1 MIPWL
6 GHFPLA
12 VRVWPAG
19 VALDPLMLYH
29 STSMNLASHVPD
41 RCVHWSRTYRLLTTT
56 CTSLWRAAY

>member
-1 MIPWL
+1 MIPRL
-6 GHFPLA
+6 GHSPPA
-12 VRVWPAG
+12 VRVWSAD

-41 RCVHWSRTYRLLTTT
+41 RCVYCSCTYRLLTTT